1 MTNEQPE
8 SPPLSF
14 EQKLAIHQFWTAKID
29 AKRRELL
36 ALTGATSA
44 LLVAIPLVAGHV
56 AAGSPTAIYFVG
68 AMAMLFALFTA
79 AIVAGADFGTVTKDY
94 HADRSIDDARIPRS
108 AQTWRRQILSLGIGT
123 LALFSL
129 CSIALAAISDDLKP
143 RHTTAAVS
151 NYAWHG

>member
-1 MTNEQPE
+1 MTDEQPE
-8 SPPLSF
+8 TPQMSF
-14 EQKLAIHQFWTAKID
+14 EQKIAIHQFWAARID

-68 AMAMLFALFTA
+68 AMTMLFILFTA
-79 AIVAGADFGTVTKDY
+79 AIVSCADFGAVTKDY
-94 HADRSIDDARIPRS
+94 HADQSIDDTRIPRS
-108 AQTWRRQILSLGIGT
+108 VQTWRRQILSLSVGT

-143 RHTTAAVS
+143 PHGAAVRLI
-151 NYAWHG
+151 